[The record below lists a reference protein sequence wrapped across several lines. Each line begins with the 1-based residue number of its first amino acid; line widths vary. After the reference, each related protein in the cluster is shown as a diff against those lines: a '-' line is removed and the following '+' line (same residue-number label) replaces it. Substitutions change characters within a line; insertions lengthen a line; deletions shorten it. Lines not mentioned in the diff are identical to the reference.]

1 MFNAEWFQSLKEVDT
16 FEYRGRVSRVTGM
29 MVEAVLP
36 NASIGETC
44 VLAPPNQPPIMAEI
58 VGLREGKCLMM
69 PLGSSKGL
77 SVGTPVRRTSG
88 DGGIKV
94 GPGCLGR
101 VLDGL
106 GRPIDGLGELED
118 VVSINNSPRPIN
130 PLHRKGIQRPLDLG
144 VRAINGLL
152 TIGEGQRIAI
162 VAGAG
167 VGKSTLLGMMA
178 RNTDAEVVVIGLI
191 GERGR
196 EVQEFVENDLRVDG
210 ALARHVCVVAATGD
224 EPPSMRLR
232 AANTATTIAEYFRG
246 QGLRVLLLMDS
257 LTRVVM
263 AQREIGL
270 SVGEPPATRGYPP
283 SAFALIPGLLE
294 RTGMGEKGSIT
305 AIYTTL
311 VEGDDPDDPVG
322 DAVRGTTDG
331 HIVLS
336 RSIAEQGQYPAIDV
350 VKSVSRVMRQVTD
363 EVHQAAAQTFRQFMV
378 DLNNANELVSLGAYR
393 KGTNPTYDTA
403 LLMAPKLKEFL
414 VQNPDDAVGLDASI
428 RALEEAVV
436 VPQAET
442 ANPFRRE
449 ASRSYVPLKS

>member
-1 MFNAEWFQSLKEVDT
+1 MFDLKVIPSLSGIDT
-16 FEYRGRVSRVTGM
+16 FEYRGRVTRVTGM
-29 MVEAVLP
+29 MVEAILP

-44 VLAPPNQPPIMAEI
+44 VLSPPNQAPVMAEI
-58 VGLREGKCLMM
+58 VGLAEGRCLMM
-69 PLGSSKGL
+69 PLGTSRGL
-77 SVGTPVRRTSG
+77 SVGTPVRRTSCDG
-88 DGGIKV
+88 DIRV

-106 GRPIDGLGELED
+106 GRPIDGLGEMED
-118 VVSINNSPRPIN
+118 VVKVKGASRPMN
-130 PLHRKGIQRPLDLG
+130 PLHRRGIERPLDLG

-178 RNTDAEVVVIGLI
+178 RNTDADVAIVALI

-196 EVQEFVENDLRVDG
+196 EVQEFVEHDLRVDG
-210 ALARHVCVVAATGD
+210 RLAQHVCVVAATGD

-294 RTGMGEKGSIT
+294 RTGMGERGSIT
-305 AIYTTL
+305 AVYTTL
-311 VEGDDPDDPVG
+311 VEGDDQDDPVG

-336 RSIAEQGQYPAIDV
+336 RTLAQQGLYPAIDIIQ
-350 VKSVSRVMRQVTD
+350 SISRVMRAVTSED
-363 EVHQAAAQTFRQFMV
+363 HQRFAMKFRELMV

-393 KGTNPTYDTA
+393 KGSNPTYDLA
-403 LLMAPKLKEFL
+403 LGMAGRLRQYLAQDPQSAVNLK
-414 VQNPDDAVGLDASI
+414 DSI
-428 RALEEAVV
+428 RLLG
-436 VPQAET
+436 ET
-442 ANPFRRE
+442 LVAPPPETQTFRRE
-449 ASRSYVPLKS
+449 PSRGYTPLKG